1 MRRHRWTGIYPL
13 VGPHYD
19 ENTGNPCI
27 ESSYFPSYDDESKSD
42 PFLPDGTWS
51 WHVHCGQGPCP
62 KCGTTVEL
70 FHPNLPLMVMD
81 TNRSPWGMCNVESE
95 DLAFDTPVF
104 LMHYRNNRGA
114 IDYYEL
120 YMNIIMG
127 PILAGDG
134 DIFIVHSYI
143 DEEMV
148 RRIKNRILNGINV
161 EATIAAV
168 EDRIKFISII
178 ELFPNEDWIGY

>member
-19 ENTGNPCI
+19 ENTGNACL
-27 ESSYFPSYDDESKSD
+27 ESSSFPSKETTSKSD
-42 PFLPDGTWS
+42 PFLPNGQWS

-62 KCGTTVEL
+62 RCGTTVDL

-81 TNRSPWGMCNVESE
+81 TNGSPWGMYNVDSE
-95 DLAFDTPVF
+95 NSAFDTPVF

-120 YMNIIMG
+120 NMNIVSAS
-127 PILAGDG
+127 ILSFTFSLLSIHFLMKWISNYSFTPFVIYR
-134 DIFIVHSYI
+134 IFLGT
-143 DEEMV
+143 
-148 RRIKNRILNGINV
+148 ILLLAIY
-161 EATIAAV
+161 
-168 EDRIKFISII
+168 F
-178 ELFPNEDWIGY
+178 W

>member
-1 MRRHRWTGIYPL
+1 
-13 VGPHYD
+13 
-19 ENTGNPCI
+19 
-27 ESSYFPSYDDESKSD
+27 
-42 PFLPDGTWS
+42 
-51 WHVHCGQGPCP
+51 
-62 KCGTTVEL
+62 
-70 FHPNLPLMVMD
+70 MVMD